1 MLIFIIIVT
10 YIKYK
15 YYIVYLI
22 NIQGN
27 IIKNKLKDITL
38 FSELDEQTIN
48 KIECF
53 TYESKLVKDS
63 ILFFEGDESKYL
75 YILVSG
81 IIKLYKTSST
91 NKKIILK
98 YFHTQELIAEVANFE
113 HIPYPATACAFTDIE
128 YLKIDF
134 EKLKEYIYSNPDLFF
149 KIQLSL
155 IKKIKNLE
163 HVISFDLVLDSKQR
177 VAKYIF
183 ENENEFFT
191 QKNIEIAEILNIT
204 LGNILSDLSIM
215 QNGGM
220 VGIKPPV
227 ILEKNENITKEN
239 NSKILVSKLTYN
251 NNDIILGY
259 FI

>member
-1 MLIFIIIVT
+1 LIIFIIIVY

-22 NIQGN
+22 KIQGS

-38 FSELDEQTIN
+38 FSELDEQTIE

-91 NKKIILK
+91 NKKIVLK

-204 LGNILSDLSIM
+204 PETLSRILKNFKDDNLINAKKKELDKVGLSNIYL
-215 QNGGM
+215 
-220 VGIKPPV
+220 
-227 ILEKNENITKEN
+227 
-239 NSKILVSKLTYN
+239 
-251 NNDIILGY
+251 
-259 FI
+259 

>member
-1 MLIFIIIVT
+1 MIIFIIIVY

-22 NIQGN
+22 KIQGS

-38 FSELDEQTIN
+38 FSELDEQTIE

-91 NKKIILK
+91 NKKIVLK

-204 LGNILSDLSIM
+204 PETLSRILKNFKDDNLINAKKKELDKVGLSNIYL
-215 QNGGM
+215 
-220 VGIKPPV
+220 
-227 ILEKNENITKEN
+227 
-239 NSKILVSKLTYN
+239 
-251 NNDIILGY
+251 
-259 FI
+259 